1 MDGIT
6 KNNLDRLKE
15 LSKLIDSGEQ
25 VKAMTD
31 TDGWKL
37 HIEPVLNKMIID
49 VMGGIENGR
58 WTNGSLDQKDL
69 GEEKAK
75 ELIAY
80 KRALVDFI
88 RYVYQY
94 IDPLPLYHKE
104 YNQIVKDE
112 QKEHKEKEVQT
123 DYEDVVQERDEGSQE
138 A

>member
-80 KRALVDFI
+80 KRALVDLHKYI
-88 RYVYQY
+88 YQY
-94 IDPLPLYHKE
+94 IDPLKQYTDE
-104 YNQIVKDE
+104 YNRIVKEE
-112 QKEHKEKEVQT
+112 QKEEKEKEVET
-123 DYEDVVQERDEGSQE
+123 GYDNSAVS
-138 A
+138 